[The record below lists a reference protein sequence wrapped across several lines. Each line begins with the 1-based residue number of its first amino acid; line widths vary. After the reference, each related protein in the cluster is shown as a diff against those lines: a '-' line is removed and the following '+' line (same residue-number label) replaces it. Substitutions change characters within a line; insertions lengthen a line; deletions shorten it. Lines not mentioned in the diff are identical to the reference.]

1 MNSEQKV
8 KIKTKEDSQLSHDM
22 GKNTV
27 PVKNNEELMKNDQ
40 KLKFDDL
47 KNSPPST
54 TINVCNQPMNEDAG
68 QRGYPSSPVKQP
80 KKQQSKQ
87 KTQK

>member
-1 MNSEQKV
+1 
-8 KIKTKEDSQLSHDM
+8 M

-68 QRGYPSSPVKQP
+68 QRGYPSSPVK
-80 KKQQSKQ
+80 
-87 KTQK
+87 